1 MTASVLSR
9 SPVTTYVSHRLHR
22 DERTW
27 PETNCHVDLWIELL
41 HARGLEPLAGLAF
54 TLGIDYEGDQFTFY
68 KFPHNDL
75 RMLYGIE
82 VQELDLWKSLEA
94 HTAQQCALGRA
105 MLVEVDAFYL
115 PDTAG
120 VSYRYEHGKTTIGV
134 AAIDVV
140 RQELRYFHGRGYHTL
155 GGNDYAGLFRLGEF
169 AADVGVLPPFAEIAK
184 LDGVRR
190 LDTRALVE
198 RASALARLHFVGAPA
213 VNPVARFANGLAAD
227 LVWLRDDPRASVHQY
242 AFATVRRAG
251 SCFGLTA
258 SFLQWLAANGSRGVL
273 EAAGAFERLS
283 NAAKTVQF
291 KLARMT
297 RLNQGADIGT
307 DVAVMAAA
315 WDEGM
320 SRLSDR
326 FAR

>member
-9 SPVTTYVSHRLHR
+9 APVTTYVSHRLHR
-22 DERTW
+22 DDRTW
-27 PETNCHVDLWIELL
+27 PETNCCADLWIELL

-54 TLGIDYEGDQFTFY
+54 TLGIDYEGDQFTFF

-82 VQELDLWKSLEA
+82 VQALNLWKSLETHA
-94 HTAQQCALGRA
+94 AQQCALGRV

-120 VSYRYEHGKTTIGV
+120 VSYRYEHGKTRIGI
-134 AAIDVV
+134 ASIDVA
-140 RQELRYFHGRGYHTL
+140 RRELRYFHGRGCYTL

-184 LDGVRR
+184 LDGLRR

-198 RASALARLHFVGAPA
+198 RASALARLHFVGAPS
-213 VNPVARFANGLAAD
+213 VNPVARFAAGLGAD
-227 LVWLRDDPRASVHQY
+227 LVWLRDDPRASLHEY
-242 AFATVRRAG
+242 AAATVRRAG

-258 SFLQWLAANGSRGVL
+258 AFLQWLAANGSRGVL

-283 NAAKTVQF
+283 TTAKTVQLELTR
-291 KLARMT
+291 LARLK
-297 RLNQGADIGT
+297 READIGAH
-307 DVAVMAAA
+307 VAVMAAA

>member
-1 MTASVLSR
+1 LLSR
-9 SPVTTYVSHRLHR
+9 SPVSTYVSHRLHSE
-22 DERTW
+22 ERTW
-27 PETNCHVDLWIELL
+27 PETNGYADLWIELL

-54 TLGIDYEGDQFTFY
+54 TLGIDYEGDQFTFF

-82 VQELDLWKSLEA
+82 VQELNLWKSLET
-94 HTAQQCALGRA
+94 HVAQQCALGRVV
-105 MLVEVDAFYL
+105 LVEVDAFYL

-134 AAIDVV
+134 ASIDVV
-140 RQELRYFHGRGYHTL
+140 RQELRYFHGRGCHTL

-169 AADVGVLPPFAEIAK
+169 AADVGVLPPFAEVAK
-184 LDGVRR
+184 LEGVRR

-198 RASALARLHFVGAPA
+198 RASALTRLHFVGAPS
-213 VNPVARFANGLAAD
+213 VNPVARFANGLEAD
-227 LVWLRDDPRASVHQY
+227 LVWLRDEPRASFHHY
-242 AFATVRRAG
+242 TFATVRQAG

-258 SFLQWLAANGSRGVL
+258 SFLQWLAANGASGVL

-283 NAAKTVQF
+283 TAAKTVQF
-291 KLARMT
+291 KLARMA
-297 RLNQGADIGT
+297 RLKRDADIGT

>member
-1 MTASVLSR
+1 MTVSVLSR
-9 SPVTTYVSHRLHR
+9 SPVTTYVSHRLHS

-27 PETNCHVDLWIELL
+27 PETNCHADVWIEVL
-41 HARGLEPLAGLAF
+41 HARGLEPFAGLAF

-82 VQELDLWKSLEA
+82 VQELNLWKSLETHA
-94 HTAQQCALGRA
+94 AQQCALGRV
-105 MLVEVDAFYL
+105 MLVDVDAFYL

-120 VSYRYEHGKTTIGV
+120 VSYRYEHGKTTIGI
-134 AAIDVV
+134 AAIDVARREV
-140 RQELRYFHGRGYHTL
+140 RYFHGRACYTL
-155 GGNDYAGLFRLGEF
+155 GGNDYTGLFRLGEF

-198 RASALARLHFVGAPA
+198 RASALARLHFVGAPS
-213 VNPVARFANGLAAD
+213 VNPVARFADGLAAD
-227 LVWLRDDPRASVHQY
+227 LAWLRDDPRASFQQY
-242 AFATVRRAG
+242 AFATVRQAG

-258 SFLQWLAANGSRGVL
+258 SFLQWLAANGARGVL

-283 NAAKTVQF
+283 NSAKTVQF
-291 KLARMT
+291 KLARMA
-297 RLNQGADIGT
+297 RLKRDGDIGA
-307 DVAVMAAA
+307 DVAVMTAA